1 MLFNQPNLGEFM
13 NEQESTIIGNNN
25 TVDQD
30 TNIDINMSGN
40 NMMMGED
47 LQMTTAESQTPIME
61 PMQERVVNRTIMHNV
76 PHV

>member
-47 LQMTTAESQTPIME
+47 LQMTTAESQAPIME